1 MSPVLSSSYEGTRTH
16 VVEMTRNREEVEWS
30 TITVNE
36 IRSSKVLQNERRKSA
51 KEQRVE
57 RTVELTSME
66 ARVQ

>member
-1 MSPVLSSSYEGTRTH
+1 M
-16 VVEMTRNREEVEWS
+16 VEMTRNREEVEWS

-51 KEQRVE
+51 EEQRVE

-66 ARVQ
+66 ARVR